1 MPHKLFQNVLDDV
14 SYRISRFLTCLSW
27 GLLTS
32 VLPSIGG
39 LRTTSMVS
47 KHHTPHKV
55 QFLDRDRNMG
65 KWPACLAMPCHDDTV
80 YGLYGQA
87 ILHQLGCLL
96 GFPKKQWDYY
106 YNAMFTIYQQ
116 VQDFAATVEHA
127 LLLCPCK
134 SNVEDPSNWRT
145 HHVWWSIPSVACF
158 CLTI

>member
-1 MPHKLFQNVLDDV
+1 MLRQQVHVSLARVILPLVAGLISLRFFQEHHGTRKKMPHKLFQNVLDDV
-14 SYRISRFLTCLSW
+14 SYIISRFRTCLSW

-96 GFPKKQWDYY
+96 GFPSR
-106 YNAMFTIYQQ
+106 NNGTII
-116 VQDFAATVEHA
+116 
-127 LLLCPCK
+127 
-134 SNVEDPSNWRT
+134 T
-145 HHVWWSIPSVACF
+145 HRIHVWYTV
-158 CLTI
+158 

>member
-14 SYRISRFLTCLSW
+14 SYIISRFLTCLSW

-96 GFPKKQWDYY
+96 GFPSRNNGTIITHRIHVWYTVYANIKGVYWWD
-106 YNAMFTIYQQ
+106 
-116 VQDFAATVEHA
+116 
-127 LLLCPCK
+127 PCYH
-134 SNVEDPSNWRT
+134 SSTMDPSWVMRC
-145 HHVWWSIPSVACF
+145 WPSTRCR
-158 CLTI
+158 ISQP

>member
-14 SYRISRFLTCLSW
+14 SYIISRFLTCLSW

-96 GFPKKQWDYY
+96 GFPSR
-106 YNAMFTIYQQ
+106 NIGTII
-116 VQDFAATVEHA
+116 
-127 LLLCPCK
+127 
-134 SNVEDPSNWRT
+134 T
-145 HHVWWSIPSVACF
+145 HRIHVWYTVYANIKGVY
-158 CLTI
+158 